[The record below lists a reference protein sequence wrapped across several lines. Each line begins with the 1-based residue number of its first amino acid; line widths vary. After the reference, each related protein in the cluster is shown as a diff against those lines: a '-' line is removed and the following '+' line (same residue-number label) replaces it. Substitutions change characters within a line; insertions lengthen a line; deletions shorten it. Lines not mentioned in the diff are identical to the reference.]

1 MVAQAQTTGVALIGQ
16 SLQWGILFCQCWGTL
31 IANEPSDKQ
40 MRDARAIPNGGH
52 ERCAFGCGTRT
63 FRVTYFLGTPM
74 SLSHLPKLVQ
84 ALPLDDAVRIEPC
97 EGVPV
102 FRATPRVQGRIENLL
117 EKQTEGPLDASE
129 ERELLAYEELDELL
143 SLVNR
148 LVRNSMSPDGSGETF
163 ARTA

>member
-1 MVAQAQTTGVALIGQ
+1 MI
-16 SLQWGILFCQCWGTL
+16 
-31 IANEPSDKQ
+31 
-40 MRDARAIPNGGH
+40 
-52 ERCAFGCGTRT
+52 
-63 FRVTYFLGTPM
+63 
-74 SLSHLPKLVQ
+74 LSHLPEFVQ

-102 FRATPRVQGRIENLL
+102 FRATPRVQGRIEDLL
-117 EKQTEGPLDASE
+117 EKQTEGPLDTGE

-148 LVRNSMSPDGSGETF
+148 LVRNSMAPDGLGETL